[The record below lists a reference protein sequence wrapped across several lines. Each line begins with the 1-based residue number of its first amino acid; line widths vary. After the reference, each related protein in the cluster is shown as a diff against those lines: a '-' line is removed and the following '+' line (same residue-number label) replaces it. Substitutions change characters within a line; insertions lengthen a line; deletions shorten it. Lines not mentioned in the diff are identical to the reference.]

1 MVKVKKKED
10 CFEHMLEELYL
21 IRHATPD
28 RSMKIPYNV
37 HPGPPLTAD
46 GRQEAVQ
53 TAIWLQDRSIEHL
66 FASPFERTR
75 ETADIIVDRLGSPFT
90 YLHALREGAPGETMD
105 QIRARMVEL
114 FTRLDAGPLQRV
126 AIISHGA
133 PILTLLQ
140 HTTENRIDLSKHNY
154 DNGNNTPASGV
165 WHGFRDVTFW
175 SWELAFHPVRELV

>member
-1 MVKVKKKED
+1 
-10 CFEHMLEELYL
+10 MLEELYL